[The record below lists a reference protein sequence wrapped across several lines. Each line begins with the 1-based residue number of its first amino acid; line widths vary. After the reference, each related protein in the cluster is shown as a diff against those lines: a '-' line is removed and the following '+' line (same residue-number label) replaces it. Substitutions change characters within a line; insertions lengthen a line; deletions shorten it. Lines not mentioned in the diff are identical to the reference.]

1 LKKAEF
7 LTAEGALIRCE
18 NTEDKTT
25 FKISSSLIHNLLL
38 WALRG
43 KIKRKIPPV
52 VPPLKS
58 DGSLD
63 IILLVKLAIQCF
75 DSKTMS
81 SAPSIAYKQVRNR
94 GIKRDTPVPCEA
106 CYHFEL
112 YYILCTWLGHVYKIY
127 PEVNS
132 DKKSC
137 DVMVERFSTSTRYA
151 LELVAS
157 ADLTSLN
164 EHVNQACIYHKAL
177 AAFQTWIINFFYNLT
192 QKQVQSKGLFALDR

>member
-1 LKKAEF
+1 M
-7 LTAEGALIRCE
+7 ALW
-18 NTEDKTT
+18 
-25 FKISSSLIHNLLL
+25 ISY
-38 WALRG
+38 
-43 KIKRKIPPV
+43 
-52 VPPLKS
+52 
-58 DGSLD
+58 
-63 IILLVKLAIQCF
+63 CC
-75 DSKTMS
+75 
-81 SAPSIAYKQVRNR
+81 SAPSIIAYKQARNR

-127 PEVNS
+127 PKVNS

-164 EHVNQACIYHKAL
+164 EHVNQARIYHKAL
-177 AAFQTWIINFFYNLT
+177 AAFQTWIINFFTISPKN
-192 QKQVQSKGLFALDR
+192 KSKVKDYLHWTDDVSFLHVCHDLEWSLLERRTKDSSKHRSESNKNGISSSVN